1 MNLSR
6 YTLANMLRA
15 AGDQYENDSLAFKN
29 DPSFDRTRKTYIEQ
43 AKEARNLAERI
54 EGGEPINLTE

>member
-15 AGDQYENDSLAFKN
+15 AGDQYEQDAKAWKDDAEHVRTHDAFA
-29 DPSFDRTRKTYIEQ
+29 SQ